1 MKKHH
6 QAENETEKN
15 IEKNEQTDNIAAP
28 ETDAEKKAENTTE
41 EKDSAQTEE
50 NSVNNDELEKVQAQ
64 VSEWKDKY
72 ARLSAEFDNYRKR
85 TLKEKT
91 ELIQSGGED
100 TIKAVLPVVDD
111 FERAIQSMEKTADI
125 DALKEGTLLIYNKF
139 KDILKQ
145 RGVSEIEATSQEF
158 DLDMHEAITKIPA
171 PTPDLAGKVV
181 DVVQKGYTLNGKV
194 IRFSKVVIG
203 E

>member
-15 IEKNEQTDNIAAP
+15 IEKTEQQTDNISVP
-28 ETDAEKKAENTTE
+28 ETDAEKKAENI
-41 EKDSAQTEE
+41 SEE
-50 NSVNNDELEKVQAQ
+50 NNPEQTDETGNNVEFEKLQNQ
-64 VSEWKDKY
+64 VAEWKDKY

-91 ELIQSGGED
+91 ELIQSGGEE

-111 FERAIQSMEKTADI
+111 FERAIQSMEKSTDI
-125 DALKEGTLLIYNKF
+125 EALKEGTLLIYNKF
-139 KDILKQ
+139 RDILKQ
-145 RGVSEIEATSQEF
+145 RGVSEIEATSQTF

-181 DVVQKGYTLNGKV
+181 DVIQKGYTLNGKV

>member
-15 IEKNEQTDNIAAP
+15 IEKTEQQTDNITVP
-28 ETDAEKKAENTTE
+28 ETDAEKKAENI
-41 EKDSAQTEE
+41 SEE
-50 NSVNNDELEKVQAQ
+50 NNPEQTDETGNNVEFEKLQNQ
-64 VSEWKDKY
+64 VAEWKDKY

-91 ELIQSGGED
+91 ELIQSGGEE

-111 FERAIQSMEKTADI
+111 FERAIQSMEKSTDI
-125 DALKEGTLLIYNKF
+125 EALKEGTLLIYNKF
-139 KDILKQ
+139 RDILKQ
-145 RGVSEIEATSQEF
+145 RGVSEIEATSQTF

-181 DVVQKGYTLNGKV
+181 DVIQKGYTLNGKV